1 MCVIKGN
8 TSKKEDTMPSTNSR
22 NLTLTTVDSNV
33 TVNVT
38 YNAVF
43 SQLERHLAAQGLSFR
58 ERISVLGVDPSGGT
72 TGTVLHNFGAQNIP
86 VSDGAGSV
94 SVPRNRSITVS
105 RASLQEDVAAGD
117 TDEIRARIAIELIG
131 FPAPLADQ
139 FTDQEV
145 LLG

>member
-1 MCVIKGN
+1 
-8 TSKKEDTMPSTNSR
+8 MPSTNSR

-43 SQLERHLAAQGLSFR
+43 SQLERHLAAQGLIFR

-72 TGTVLHNFGAQNIP
+72 TGTVLHNFSAQNIP
-86 VSDGAGSV
+86 VSDGAGNV

-105 RASLQEDVAAGD
+105 RASLQEDVVAGD
-117 TDEIRARIAIELIG
+117 ADEIRARIAIELIG
-131 FPAPLADQ
+131 FPTPLADQ